1 MRFEVPQ
8 FIEIEDKIFGPLT
21 WKQFLYVAGSAGFAV
36 VMFLI
41 HPIVLVL
48 LGVPVVILGCA
59 LAFYPINNRP
69 FVDFLRS
76 MTMYYK
82 GNREY
87 HWKQGAQP
95 VHRDKKPRE
104 ETSMHPLNT
113 PNTNNKNISS
123 LARKLEIEAL
133 QKK

>member
-21 WKQFLYVAGSAGFAV
+21 WKQFLYVAGSGGFAV
-36 VMFLI
+36 VTFLI
-41 HPIVLVL
+41 HPLVLFL
-48 LGVPVVILGCA
+48 LGVPVVILGSA

-76 MTMYYK
+76 MTMYYR
-82 GNREY
+82 GTREY
-87 HWKQGAQP
+87 HWKQSGQG
-95 VHRDKKPRE
+95 VYRDRKPRE
-104 ETSMHPLNT
+104 EGGGLESLRENKT
-113 PNTNNKNISS
+113 KNIAS
-123 LARKLEIEAL
+123 LARQLEIEAL